1 MNLDI
6 RVENMIVVREQGLIG
21 VDMRGGLSE
30 DLFCK
35 YHLLLLIM
43 ESDIHPM
50 PQLFHV

>member
-1 MNLDI
+1 
-6 RVENMIVVREQGLIG
+6 MIVVREQGLIG
-21 VDMRGGLSE
+21 VDMRGGLCE

-35 YHLLLLIM
+35 YHLLLLIIM